1 MYFGECFSPGVLKEN
16 EQPQSKFSCF
26 HAVST
31 TKVKKNQNTFHAF
44 PSITI
49 IFISILMQRSNEQM
63 QTVTT
68 MRWGVNRVNLLQWTF
83 WIETVCKFDLYHL
96 QLEEN
101 SGLLLRISKPFSIL
115 SSRKCKVKILRRN
128 INRTH
133 QFCLIKNDWKQ
144 SETKRWDFCGKKQ
157 KTKTWKIHNL
167 LKMSGKVYSHWQV
180 LPFSCATFN

>member
-101 SGLLLRISKPFSIL
+101 SGLHLYISNPFSIL
-115 SSRKCKVKILRRN
+115 SSRKCKVKMLRRN
-128 INRTH
+128 INTTH

-144 SETKRWDFCGKKQ
+144 SETKRWDFCGKK
-157 KTKTWKIHNL
+157 
-167 LKMSGKVYSHWQV
+167 SGKDENVKNPQFVENEWQGI
-180 LPFSCATFN
+180 FSLTGASVQLCNL